1 MFVRKVAAR
10 LKPNALPQFTNL
22 MDRDILPWLRKQEGF
37 RDLIILALPDGREIA
52 TLSFWDHEQNAE
64 IYNAHGYPE
73 VLKLLEDMLDGK
85 PYVKT
90 FEVVSSTL
98 QRLTVSEAPDAL
110 SLQSRAIA
118 IGLRAAPELLP
129 VGVSEVARAHSEPGS
144 RVENHGLR

>member
-22 MDRDILPWLRKQEGF
+22 MDCDILPWLRKQEGF
-37 RDLIILALPDGREIA
+37 RDLIILALADGREIA

-98 QRLTVSEAPDAL
+98 QRLTVSEV
-110 SLQSRAIA
+110 
-118 IGLRAAPELLP
+118 PEAENLIQRTDL
-129 VGVSEVARAHSEPGS
+129 ARPGYGS
-144 RVENHGLR
+144 YERSV

>member
-64 IYNAHGYPE
+64 IYNTHGYPE
-73 VLKLLEDMLDGK
+73 VLKRLEDMLDGK